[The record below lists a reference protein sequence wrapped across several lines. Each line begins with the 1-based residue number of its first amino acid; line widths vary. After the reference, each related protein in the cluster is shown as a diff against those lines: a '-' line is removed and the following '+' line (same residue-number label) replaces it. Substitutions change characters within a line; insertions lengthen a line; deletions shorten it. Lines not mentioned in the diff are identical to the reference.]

1 MKNNAF
7 CKKVRIEHSD
17 ALTELLENICQENN
31 INNYF
36 GTISVAVN
44 HTLEIL
50 NSEIKRAESR
60 NILFK
65 FEQCVGGVAITIE
78 CQEEVFGRMLADK
91 QQMIEMS
98 DTSAYIVN
106 SLADK
111 NIVLLG
117 GRTLELNFFVD
128 GIEPELLSS
137 RRELI
142 KLYFENKIL
151 KTEY

>member
-1 MKNNAF
+1 
-7 CKKVRIEHSD
+7 
-17 ALTELLENICQENN
+17 
-31 INNYF
+31 
-36 GTISVAVN
+36 
-44 HTLEIL
+44 
-50 NSEIKRAESR
+50 
-60 NILFK
+60 
-65 FEQCVGGVAITIE
+65 
-78 CQEEVFGRMLADK
+78 
-91 QQMIEMS
+91 MS